1 MKCDTVIC
9 KVKKN
14 TFTMSFINQEM
25 RGRTKKINM
34 QALKSY
40 DQTVAESKR
49 EDYFLKKQ
57 EKLIEQNRKVS
68 YHRHQKEQRLVEKD
82 LQELKLAQQQ
92 VNKERWQR
100 AAMIS
105 LGTSERESES
115 IQNNKGVVS
124 ARSRRARLL
133 LDVESRVQQDET
145 GTLLPAIQPTRLSR
159 VQHLSLSKDRQTK
172 FVPKQGK
179 PVSLPELSSLDDCS
193 PHLGNSTKR
202 IAQQSKQPLRQSFS
216 TVYATKLQ

>member
-1 MKCDTVIC
+1 
-9 KVKKN
+9 
-14 TFTMSFINQEM
+14 MSFNNQET
-25 RGRTKKINM
+25 RGRRKKINV

-82 LQELKLAQQQ
+82 LQELKLAQKQ

-105 LGTSERESES
+105 LGRNEGVSEP
-115 IQNNKGVVS
+115 IQNSKGVVS
-124 ARSRRARLL
+124 ARSRRERLL
-133 LDVESRVQQDET
+133 LDVESHMQQDET
-145 GTLLPAIQPTRLSR
+145 GIILPAIQPTRLSR
-159 VQHLSLSKDRQTK
+159 VRHLSLSKDRQTK
-172 FVPKQGK
+172 FVAKQEK
-179 PVSLPELSSLDDCS
+179 PVSLPELSCIDDCS
-193 PHLGNSTKR
+193 TRLVMRLR
-202 IAQQSKQPLRQSFS
+202 IR
-216 TVYATKLQ
+216 